1 MRATYHADVRE
12 RSLDEVRDADQGF
25 DMATE
30 HLQNDEKQATLTI
43 LLMSIMSVIIT
54 GLIVAAVLS
63 TRACTV

>member
-1 MRATYHADVRE
+1 MP
-12 RSLDEVRDADQGF
+12 
-25 DMATE
+25 ME